1 MPKRKVGHG
10 YLLTVPGHVSLVSAM
25 KKIIHFYIFREI
37 TVPFV
42 LGFSVFT
49 FVLLMGKLLQLADM
63 VVAKGMPVADILRLV
78 AFMFPSFCVVTI
90 PMSFLLAVLLAF
102 GRLSADSEITA
113 LKASRISLY
122 GLLPPVLVFAS
133 IVFAISMFVTVYA
146 LPWGN
151 SSFKIFLYD
160 VIKARITLNIK
171 EKIFNDNFPGMVLYV
186 DEYDQ
191 KRHSISNILIYDDRK
206 PEEPSTIFAKSGAIA
221 TDAVKKEIRLSLRD
235 GSIHR
240 NSANSS
246 YHLVEFANYD
256 LSINLSQASPG
267 VKTDEQDMSFSELR
281 QNIKNQYTDAK
292 LRTDELLELHKRL
305 SLPFACFVFVVIGIP
320 LGMQNQRS
328 GKAAGFSTS
337 ICVIIFNYIL
347 FSIGKTLGQK
357 GLLHP
362 AAAMWLPNTVFMV
375 IGLYL
380 FKKTADERTIPLFE
394 IVPAIVGWAR
404 RIYLRRLGTS

>member
-1 MPKRKVGHG
+1 
-10 YLLTVPGHVSLVSAM
+10 M
-25 KKIIHFYIFREI
+25 KKIIHFYVFREI

-49 FVLLMGKLLQLADM
+49 LVLLMGKLLQLAEM
-63 VVAKGMPVADILRLV
+63 VIAKGMPLADILRLV
-78 AFMFPSFCVVTI
+78 AFMLPSFCVVTI

-102 GRLSADSEITA
+102 GRLSADSELTA
-113 LKASRISLY
+113 MKANRMSLY
-122 GLLPPVLVFAS
+122 SLLPPVLTFAL
-133 IVFAISMFVTVYA
+133 IAFAISMFVTLYA

-171 EKIFNDNFPGMVLYV
+171 EKVFNDNFPGMVLYV

-191 KRHSISNILIYDDRK
+191 KRHFISDILIYDDRK
-206 PEEPSTIFAKSGAIA
+206 PDEPSTIFAKSGAIA
-221 TDAVKKEIRLSLRD
+221 TDPVKKEIRLSLRD

-240 NSANSS
+240 NSGKSN

-256 LSINLSQASPG
+256 LSINLSKASPG

-281 QNIKNQYTDAK
+281 QNINNPATDAK
-292 LRTDELLELHKRL
+292 TRTDMLLELHKRL
-305 SLPFACFVFVVIGIP
+305 SFPFACFVFVMIGIP

-328 GKAAGFSTS
+328 GKAAGFSMS

-347 FSIGKTLGQK
+347 FSAGKTLGQK

-362 AAAMWLPNTVFMV
+362 AAAMWLPNLTLLG

-380 FKKTADERTIPLFE
+380 FKKTADERKIPIFE
-394 IVPAIVGWAR
+394 IMPAIAGWAR
-404 RIYLRRLGTS
+404 NKTFKHIRTS

>member
-1 MPKRKVGHG
+1 M
-10 YLLTVPGHVSLVSAM
+10 L
-25 KKIIHFYIFREI
+25 
-37 TVPFV
+37 
-42 LGFSVFT
+42 
-49 FVLLMGKLLQLADM
+49 
-63 VVAKGMPVADILRLV
+63 
-78 AFMFPSFCVVTI
+78 PSFCVVTI
-90 PMSFLLAVLLAF
+90 PTSFLLAVLLAF

-122 GLLPPVLVFAS
+122 GLLPPVMTFAC
-133 IVFAISMFVTVYA
+133 ITFAVSMFVTVYA

-171 EKIFNDNFPGMVLYV
+171 EKVFNDNFPGMVLYV

-191 KRHSISNILIYDDRK
+191 KRHSISDIVIYDDRK
-206 PEEPSTIFAKSGAIA
+206 PEEPSTIFAKTGAIA

-240 NSANSS
+240 DSGKSN
-246 YHLVEFANYD
+246 YHLIEFASYD

-281 QNIKNQYTDAK
+281 QNINNPATDNKN
-292 LRTDELLELHKRL
+292 RTDQLLEFHKRL
-305 SLPFACFVFVVIGIP
+305 SLPFACFVFVLIGIP

-337 ICVIIFNYIL
+337 ISVIIFNYIL
-347 FSIGKTLGQK
+347 FSVGKTLGQK
-357 GLLHP
+357 GLIHP
-362 AAAMWLPNTVFMV
+362 AAAMWIPNLTLLG
-375 IGLYL
+375 IGIYL
-380 FKKTADERTIPLFE
+380 FKKTADERQIFFFE
-394 IVPAIVGWAR
+394 IMPAIARWAR
-404 RIYLRRLGTS
+404 NIALKRMKPS

>member
-1 MPKRKVGHG
+1 MAI
-10 YLLTVPGHVSLVSAM
+10 YLQLPVMYHSPVM
-25 KKIIHFYIFREI
+25 KKIIHFYVFREI
-37 TVPFV
+37 TVPFI

-63 VVAKGMPVADILRLV
+63 VIAKGMPISDILRLI
-78 AFMFPSFCVVTI
+78 AFMLPSFCVVTI

-113 LKASRISLY
+113 MKAGRISLY
-122 GLLPPVLVFAS
+122 GLLPPVLTFAS
-133 IVFAISMFVTVYA
+133 IAFAVSMFVTVYA

-160 VIKARITLNIK
+160 IIKARITLSIK
-171 EKIFNDNFPGMVLYV
+171 EKVFNDNFPGMVLYV
-186 DEYDQ
+186 DDYDQ
-191 KRHSISNILIYDDRK
+191 KRHSISDIIIYDDRK

-240 NSANSS
+240 ISGKSN

-281 QNIKNQYTDAK
+281 QNINNPATDRK
-292 LRTDELLELHKRL
+292 SRTDQLLEFHKRL
-305 SLPFACFVFVVIGIP
+305 SLPFACFVFVLIGIP
-320 LGMQNQRS
+320 LGLQNQRS

-337 ICVIIFNYIL
+337 ISVIIFNYIL
-347 FSIGKTLGQK
+347 FSMGKTLGQK
-357 GLLHP
+357 DLLYP
-362 AAAMWLPNTVFMV
+362 AAAMWMPNIALLAVG
-375 IGLYL
+375 IYL
-380 FKKTADERTIPLFE
+380 FKKTADERKIFFFE
-394 IVPAIVGWAR
+394 IIPAITGWVRNIA
-404 RIYLRRLGTS
+404 LRRVTPL

>member
-1 MPKRKVGHG
+1 
-10 YLLTVPGHVSLVSAM
+10 M

-37 TVPFV
+37 TVPFI

-49 FVLLMGKLLQLADM
+49 FVLLMGKLLQLAEM
-63 VVAKGMPVADILRLV
+63 VIAKGMPVSDILRLV
-78 AFMFPSFCVVTI
+78 TFMLPSFCVVTI

-122 GLLPPVLVFAS
+122 GLLPPVMTFAG
-133 IVFAISMFVTVYA
+133 ITFAVSMFVTVYA

-171 EKIFNDNFPGMVLYV
+171 EKVFNDNFPGMVLYV
-186 DEYDQ
+186 DEYNQ
-191 KRHSISNILIYDDRK
+191 KRHSISDILIYDNRK
-206 PEEPSTIFAKSGAIA
+206 PEEPSTIFAKTGAIA

-240 NSANSS
+240 NSGKSN
-246 YHLVEFANYD
+246 YHLVEFASYD
-256 LSINLSQASPG
+256 LSINLNQASPG

-281 QNIKNQYTDAK
+281 QNINNPATDNK
-292 LRTDELLELHKRL
+292 SRTDQLLEFHKRL
-305 SLPFACFVFVVIGIP
+305 SLPFACFVFVLIGIP

-337 ICVIIFNYIL
+337 ISVIVFNYIL
-347 FSIGKTLGQK
+347 FSVGKTLGQK
-357 GLLHP
+357 GLIPP
-362 AAAMWLPNTVFMV
+362 AAAMWIPNLTLLG
-375 IGLYL
+375 IGTYM
-380 FKKTADERTIPLFE
+380 FKKTAEERQIFFFE
-394 IVPAIVGWAR
+394 IMPTIAGWAR
-404 RIYLRRLGTS
+404 NIASKRMNPS

>member
-1 MPKRKVGHG
+1 
-10 YLLTVPGHVSLVSAM
+10 M
-25 KKIIHFYIFREI
+25 KKIIHFYVFREI

-49 FVLLMGKLLQLADM
+49 FVLLMGKLLQLAEM
-63 VVAKGMPVADILRLV
+63 VIAKGMPVSDILRLV
-78 AFMFPSFCVVTI
+78 AFMLPSFCVVTI

-102 GRLSADSEITA
+102 GRLSSDSEITA
-113 LKASRISLY
+113 LKACRISLY
-122 GLLPPVLVFAS
+122 DLLPPVVTFAF
-133 IVFAISMFVTVYA
+133 IAFAVSLFVTIYA

-171 EKIFNDNFPGMVLYV
+171 EKVFNDNFPGMVLYV

-191 KRHSISNILIYDDRK
+191 KRHFISDIIIYDDRK
-206 PEEPSTIFAKSGAIA
+206 PDEPSTIFARNGAIA
-221 TDAVKKEIRLSLRD
+221 TDTSKKEIRLSLRD

-240 NSANSS
+240 NPGKSN

-267 VKTDEQDMSFSELR
+267 VKADEQDMSFSELR
-281 QNIKNQYTDAK
+281 QNINNPATDVK
-292 LRTDELLELHKRL
+292 SRTDMLLELHKRL

-337 ICVIIFNYIL
+337 IFVIIINYVL
-347 FSIGKTLGQK
+347 FSIGKTLGQR
-357 GLLHP
+357 GLLP
-362 AAAMWLPNTVFMV
+362 PGIAMWLPNLTLLA

-380 FKKTADERTIPLFE
+380 FKNTAEERAIPFLE
-394 IVPAIVGWAR
+394 IVPAVAGWAR
-404 RIYLRRLGTS
+404 TITRKHFRTS